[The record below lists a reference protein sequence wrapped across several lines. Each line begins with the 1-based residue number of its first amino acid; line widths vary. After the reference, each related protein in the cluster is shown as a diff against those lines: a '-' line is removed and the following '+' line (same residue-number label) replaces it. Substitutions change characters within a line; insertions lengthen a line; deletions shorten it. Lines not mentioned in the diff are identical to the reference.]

1 VNLLRVPN
9 IVFTVN
15 KLDAL
20 EDASQ
25 PETQGQ
31 AALAFANI
39 SQALTAFAQAAGIL
53 VNAIVPISALK
64 GHNVVESA
72 QAGWCSYN
80 GPSLLQILEQL
91 PVTPAETRVAFTF
104 PVQWV
109 EKFSA
114 SNDISQS
121 RRIFWGRVATGNAQA
136 GQTIKVLP
144 SGQTATIAQV
154 LGHTRQ
160 PGAVESGH
168 SAGIVLDH
176 EVDVSRGD
184 WLLAEPPGDAV
195 APLFNLSREL
205 KATIAWMDDEPL
217 VAGRTYWAL
226 HGHRWI
232 KAKIKRIVHRL
243 DVNTLAEEDATQ
255 LPANAIGHVELTL
268 QEDIATLPYT
278 QSRVLG
284 SLILVD
290 TASHKTAGAVLIN

>member
-1 VNLLRVPN
+1 
-9 IVFTVN
+9 
-15 KLDAL
+15 
-20 EDASQ
+20 
-25 PETQGQ
+25 
-31 AALAFANI
+31 
-39 SQALTAFAQAAGIL
+39 
-53 VNAIVPISALK
+53 
-64 GHNVVESA
+64 
-72 QAGWCSYN
+72 
-80 GPSLLQILEQL
+80 
-91 PVTPAETRVAFTF
+91 
-104 PVQWV
+104 
-109 EKFSA
+109 
-114 SNDISQS
+114 
-121 RRIFWGRVATGNAQA
+121 
-136 GQTIKVLP
+136 
-144 SGQTATIAQV
+144 
-154 LGHTRQ
+154 
-160 PGAVESGH
+160 

-290 TASHKTAGAVLIN
+290 TASHKTAGAVLID